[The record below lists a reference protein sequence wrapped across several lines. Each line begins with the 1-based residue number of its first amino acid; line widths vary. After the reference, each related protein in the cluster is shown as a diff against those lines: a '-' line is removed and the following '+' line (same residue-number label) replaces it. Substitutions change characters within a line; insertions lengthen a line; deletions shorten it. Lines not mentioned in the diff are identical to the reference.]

1 MPPQRPEQLAHSP
14 PLRYLGINDDEVKR
28 ATLELNL

>member
-1 MPPQRPEQLAHSP
+1 MDKLGHRSP
-14 PLRYLGINDDEVKR
+14 SVTLRYLGINDDEVKR